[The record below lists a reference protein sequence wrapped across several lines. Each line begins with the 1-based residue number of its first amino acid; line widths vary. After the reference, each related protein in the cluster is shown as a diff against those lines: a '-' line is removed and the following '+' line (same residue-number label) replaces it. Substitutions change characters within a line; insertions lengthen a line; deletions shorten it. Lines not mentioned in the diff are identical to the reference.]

1 MRRVVPRTCP
11 AWVAPLQHR
20 KRRKARVGRTIDGKA
35 VAAAVR
41 GEVRE
46 RVARLAERGVVPGLA
61 TVLVGDDPAS
71 QVYVGSKEPA
81 CREGGIAS
89 FGHRLRASTAQREL
103 LELVHALGRDAR
115 VHGVLVQLPLPEG
128 VDAQAVIEAIPPAK
142 DVDGLHPVSQG
153 RLMAGQPG
161 LRPCTPL
168 GVMRLLDEVGVTLRG
183 ARAVVVGRS
192 LLVGKPVAF
201 LLLERHAT
209 VTMCHS
215 RTADLAGEVG
225 NADVLIAAAGR
236 GGLVR
241 GEWVKPG
248 SVVIDVG
255 INRGADGKVRGDV
268 EFGPAAERASHITP
282 VPGGVGPMTVA
293 MLLANTVTA
302 AGRAQGAG
310 WAGARHCSTLIMS
323 SARESWSS
331 LAGTCP
337 CRTPAPSTSTMR
349 SGRTAG
355 SSTSATWGRSS
366 CVGPAPARS
375 ARSSP

>member
-1 MRRVVPRTCP
+1 
-11 AWVAPLQHR
+11 
-20 KRRKARVGRTIDGKA
+20 VGRTIDGKA

-46 RVARLAERGVVPGLA
+46 RVARLAGCGIVPGLA
-61 TVLVGDDPAS
+61 TVLVGDDAAS
-71 QVYVGSKEPA
+71 QVYVGSKERA
-81 CREGGIAS
+81 CREVGMAS
-89 FGHRLRASTAQREL
+89 FGHRLPASTAQAEL
-103 LELVHALGRDAR
+103 LELVHGLGNDAR
-115 VHGVLVQLPLPEG
+115 VHGILVQLPLPDG
-128 VDAQAVIEAIPPAK
+128 LDAQAVIEAIQPAK

-153 RLMAGQPG
+153 HLMAGQPG

-168 GVMRLLDEVGVTLRG
+168 GVMRLLDEVGAPLRG

-225 NADVLIAAAGR
+225 NADVLIAAAGQE
-236 GGLVR
+236 GLVR

-302 AGRAQGAG
+302 AERTGA
-310 WAGARHCSTLIMS
+310 A
-323 SARESWSS
+323 
-331 LAGTCP
+331 
-337 CRTPAPSTSTMR
+337 
-349 SGRTAG
+349 
-355 SSTSATWGRSS
+355 
-366 CVGPAPARS
+366 
-375 ARSSP
+375 